1 MQIQF
6 YLMLSHL
13 ICFSYFKYSYFN
25 RIITQKFWHKYRH
38 IFKEAKDLQKEPFW
52 TNVQLCHSLC
62 SGCCRRLRMWL
73 CVPCQLGTGSK
84 APPGSTDSS
93 IQSLVTP
100 AAIPAH
106 NSSHHSPVNTEYW
119 DIKELNKLEMLC
131 WTPRAVC
138 LAGSCSLPTA
148 SLTDLDLFQVC
159 STDQT
164 E

>member
-1 MQIQF
+1 MCSF
-6 YLMLSHL
+6 ATVSACAL
-13 ICFSYFKYSYFN
+13 
-25 RIITQKFWHKYRH
+25 
-38 IFKEAKDLQKEPFW
+38 AGEP
-52 TNVQLCHSLC
+52 
-62 SGCCRRLRMWL
+62 RMWL

-93 IQSLVTP
+93 IQSFVTP

-131 WTPRAVC
+131 WTPRAAC

-148 SLTDLDLFQVC
+148 SLTELALFQVC
-159 STDQT
+159 SKIRQNSSLFFPNQNTRSISSLLFQENRILVSSCKT
-164 E
+164 KIPCTVRKFIS